1 MNEIFKT
8 LKDKF
13 PFLSL
18 IKKGDMEFVGIVQ
31 NQDNNVISFY
41 DYGRLMQPQ
50 DKMRYLKCGEIWWYE
65 SNRKLP
71 INIFLKGDFRY
82 FRTTLVTLNSK
93 DVEIVEGP
101 TVRLSNIS
109 KKRVKRRT
117 IQLVRKPTL
126 LPFFSQFFYCNI
138 SSTDCLVDNQKVLN
152 DGWRVVS
159 YVF

>member
-8 LKDKF
+8 LRDKF

-18 IKKGDMEFVGIVQ
+18 LQKGDMEFVGIVQ

-41 DYGRLMQPQ
+41 DYGRLMSPQ

-101 TVRLSNIS
+101 TVRLSDIS

-117 IQLVRKPTL
+117 IQLVRRPT
-126 LPFFSQFFYCNI
+126 
-138 SSTDCLVDNQKVLN
+138 
-152 DGWRVVS
+152 
-159 YVF
+159 

>member
-8 LKDKF
+8 LRDKF

-18 IKKGDMEFVGIVQ
+18 IQKGDMEFVGIVQ

-41 DYGRLMQPQ
+41 DYGRLMQPH

-71 INIFLKGDFRY
+71 INIFLKGDFKY

-93 DVEIVEGP
+93 DVLIVEGP
-101 TVRLSNIS
+101 TVKLSDIS
-109 KKRVKRRT
+109 KKRVKRKT
-117 IQLVRKPTL
+117 IQLVRKP
-126 LPFFSQFFYCNI
+126 I
-138 SSTDCLVDNQKVLN
+138 
-152 DGWRVVS
+152 
-159 YVF
+159 

>member
-8 LKDKF
+8 LRDKF

-18 IKKGDMEFVGIVQ
+18 IQKDDMEFVGIVQ

-41 DYGRLMQPQ
+41 DYGRLMSPQ

-65 SNRKLP
+65 SNRKMP
-71 INIFLKGDFRY
+71 INIFLKGEFKY

-93 DVEIVEGP
+93 DVVIVEGP
-101 TVRLSNIS
+101 TVRLSDIS

-117 IQLVRKPTL
+117 IQLVRKP
-126 LPFFSQFFYCNI
+126 I
-138 SSTDCLVDNQKVLN
+138 
-152 DGWRVVS
+152 
-159 YVF
+159 

>member
-8 LKDKF
+8 LRDKF

-18 IKKGDMEFVGIVQ
+18 IQKGDMEFVGIVQ

-41 DYGRLMQPQ
+41 DYGRLMSPQ

-71 INIFLKGDFRY
+71 INIFLKGDFKY

-93 DVEIVEGP
+93 DVLIVEGP
-101 TVRLSNIS
+101 TVRLSDIS
-109 KKRVKRRT
+109 KKRIKRRT
-117 IQLVRKPTL
+117 IQLVRKPT
-126 LPFFSQFFYCNI
+126 
-138 SSTDCLVDNQKVLN
+138 
-152 DGWRVVS
+152 
-159 YVF
+159 

>member
-8 LKDKF
+8 LRDKF

-18 IKKGDMEFVGIVQ
+18 IRKGDMEFVGIVQ

-41 DYGRLMQPQ
+41 DYGRLMSPQ

-71 INIFLKGDFRY
+71 INIFLKGDFKY
-82 FRTTLVTLNSK
+82 FRTTLVTLNAK
-93 DVEIVEGP
+93 DIVIVEGP
-101 TVRLSNIS
+101 TVRLSDIS

-117 IQLVRKPTL
+117 IQLVRRP
-126 LPFFSQFFYCNI
+126 I
-138 SSTDCLVDNQKVLN
+138 
-152 DGWRVVS
+152 
-159 YVF
+159 

>member
-8 LKDKF
+8 LRDKF

-18 IKKGDMEFVGIVQ
+18 IRKGDLEFVGIVQ

-82 FRTTLVTLNSK
+82 FRSTLITLNAK
-93 DVEIVEGP
+93 DIQIVEGP
-101 TVRLSNIS
+101 TVKLSEIS

-117 IQLVRKPTL
+117 IQLVRKP
-126 LPFFSQFFYCNI
+126 
-138 SSTDCLVDNQKVLN
+138 V
-152 DGWRVVS
+152 
-159 YVF
+159 

>member
-8 LKDKF
+8 LRDKF

-71 INIFLKGDFRY
+71 INIFLKGDFKY
-82 FRTTLVTLNSK
+82 FRTTLVTLSSK
-93 DVEIVEGP
+93 DVQIVEGP
-101 TVRLSNIS
+101 TVKLSDIS
-109 KKRVKRRT
+109 KKRIKRRT
-117 IQLVRKPTL
+117 IQLVRKPT
-126 LPFFSQFFYCNI
+126 
-138 SSTDCLVDNQKVLN
+138 
-152 DGWRVVS
+152 
-159 YVF
+159 

>member
-8 LKDKF
+8 LRDKF

-18 IKKGDMEFVGIVQ
+18 IRKGDMEFVGIVQ
-31 NQDNNVISFY
+31 NQDSSVISFY
-41 DYGRLMQPQ
+41 DYGRLMNPQ

-65 SNRKLP
+65 SNRKMP
-71 INIFLKGDFRY
+71 INIFLKGDFKY

-101 TVRLSNIS
+101 TVRLSDIS

-117 IQLVRKPTL
+117 IQLVRRPT
-126 LPFFSQFFYCNI
+126 
-138 SSTDCLVDNQKVLN
+138 
-152 DGWRVVS
+152 
-159 YVF
+159 

>member
-8 LKDKF
+8 LRDKF

-18 IKKGDMEFVGIVQ
+18 IQKGDMEFVGIVQ

-41 DYGRLMQPQ
+41 DYGRLMSPQ

-71 INIFLKGDFRY
+71 INIFLKGDFKY

-93 DVEIVEGP
+93 DVLIVEGP
-101 TVRLSNIS
+101 TVRLSDIS
-109 KKRVKRRT
+109 KKRVKRKT
-117 IQLVRKPTL
+117 IQLVRKPT
-126 LPFFSQFFYCNI
+126 
-138 SSTDCLVDNQKVLN
+138 
-152 DGWRVVS
+152 
-159 YVF
+159 

>member
-8 LKDKF
+8 LRDKF

-18 IKKGDMEFVGIVQ
+18 IRKGDMEFVGIVQ
-31 NQDNNVISFY
+31 NQDSSVISFY
-41 DYGRLMQPQ
+41 DYGRLMNPQ

-71 INIFLKGDFRY
+71 INIFLKGEFKY
-82 FRTTLVTLNSK
+82 FRTTLVTLNNK

-101 TVRLSNIS
+101 TVRLSDIS

-117 IQLVRKPTL
+117 IQLVRRP
-126 LPFFSQFFYCNI
+126 I
-138 SSTDCLVDNQKVLN
+138 
-152 DGWRVVS
+152 
-159 YVF
+159 